1 MELRIVTRELT
12 EKGEIREVFRVE
24 VRNGSAL
31 IFIRIDDRLSLL
43 IEMIPH
49 EKASP
54 DERLGLGQSGNP
66 AVAFKFGFRAETP
79 EAEAIRVF
87 NTTHYHKPSDEVD
100 TMPLQVEDEIRLHDF
115 IVSLALRVANAP
127 ERPTWNADSIFG
139 E

>member
-1 MELRIVTRELT
+1 MGLPLMPDPFPAENR
-12 EKGEIREVFRVE
+12 
-24 VRNGSAL
+24 
-31 IFIRIDDRLSLL
+31 FIRSDQYSFIAAG
-43 IEMIPH
+43 I
-49 EKASP
+49 
-54 DERLGLGQSGNP
+54 P

-115 IVSLALRVANAP
+115 IVAVALRVANAP

-139 E
+139 K